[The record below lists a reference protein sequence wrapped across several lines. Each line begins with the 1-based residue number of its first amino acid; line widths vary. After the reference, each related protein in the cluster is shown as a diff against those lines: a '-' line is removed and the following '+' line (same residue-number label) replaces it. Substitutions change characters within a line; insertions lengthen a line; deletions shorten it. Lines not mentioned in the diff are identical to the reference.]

1 MSINNRQF
9 NYLALLGIL
18 LLVTF
23 PAHAK
28 RYLTPM
34 QAQKLCFPEA
44 DAFEWKTHRYSAT
57 EAGQIK
63 KASGVA
69 VRDPGAWYA
78 VAMKDGGVIGA
89 MIVDRAK
96 GKHELIDY
104 VVALDPAGKVRSVEI
119 LEYRESIGDEV
130 RRAGWRK
137 QFHGKDS
144 QAKIKLYNDIA
155 NISGATISCRNITE
169 GVRRICSTWQL
180 VLRPA
185 LESANR
191 LPKLGAR

>member
-1 MSINNRQF
+1 MSINRQF
-9 NYLALLGIL
+9 YHLALAALL
-18 LLVTF
+18 LLVAL

-34 QAQKLCFPEA
+34 QAQNLCFPEA
-44 DAFEWKTHRYSAT
+44 DTFEWKTHRYSAA
-57 EAGQIK
+57 EAGRIK
-63 KASGVA
+63 QLSGTA
-69 VRDPGAWYA
+69 VQDPGAWYA
-78 VAMKDGGVIGA
+78 LALKDGRVIGV
-89 MIVDRAK
+89 MVVDRVS

-104 VVALDPAGKVRSVEI
+104 VVALDPTGKVRSVEI

-144 QAKIKLYNDIA
+144 RAKIKLNNDIA

-169 GVRRICSTWQL
+169 GVRRICRTWQL
-180 VLRPA
+180 ALRPA
-185 LESANR
+185 LESTHR

>member
-1 MSINNRQF
+1 MSINRQF
-9 NYLALLGIL
+9 YHLAHVALL
-18 LLVTF
+18 LLVTL

-44 DAFEWKTHRYSAT
+44 DTFEWKTHRYSAA
-57 EAGQIK
+57 EAGRIK
-63 KASGVA
+63 QLSGTA
-69 VRDPGAWYA
+69 VQDPGAWYA
-78 VAMKDGGVIGA
+78 LALKDGRVIGA
-89 MIVDRAK
+89 IVVDRVT

-104 VVALDPAGKVRSVEI
+104 VVALDPTGKVRSVEI

-144 QAKIKLYNDIA
+144 RAKIKLYNDIA
-155 NISGATISCRNITE
+155 NISGATISCRNITD